1 MIKQLYLLLKNIL
14 LNILNYYAWIS
25 DDGDSLKNLQKGLIS
40 VTIVKELQGKK
51 YKKLSNDFNNDLKNY

>member
-25 DDGDSLKNLQKGLIS
+25 DDGDSLKKLQRGLIS

-51 YKKLSNDFNNDLKNY
+51 YKELSNNFNNDLKNY

>member
-25 DDGDSLKNLQKGLIS
+25 DEGDSLKKLQRGLIS

-51 YKKLSNDFNNDLKNY
+51 YKELSNDFNNDLKNY

>member
-25 DDGDSLKNLQKGLIS
+25 DDGDSLKKLQRGLIS
-40 VTIVKELQGKK
+40 VTIVKELQGCKV
-51 YKKLSNDFNNDLKNY
+51 KNTKN